1 MTLTGVA
8 EETPLSKSLFFWKHL
23 VGGGSTV
30 PVTMLNIIVKLFF
43 ATLSCIRKGFIILW
57 ALVCLSVGSLVSI
70 SQ

>member
-8 EETPLSKSLFFWKHL
+8 EETPLSKSLFFWKNL
-23 VGGGSTV
+23 VGDGSTV

-43 ATLSCIRKGFIILW
+43 ATLSIRMGFIILW
-57 ALVCLSVGSLVSI
+57 ALVCLSVSWLVSI